1 MDESAD
7 HTKLIFNMEV
17 PKFMSTDQL
26 NVDLQP
32 QYVRV
37 DVRGKVTQI
46 RFDEEILVERA
57 TIQRSTTTGWLC
69 VTCPK
74 VNCDQIEAQRIR
86 TEEYKAEWSRKA
98 KLRAME
104 MAEEEAREARIKEL
118 KERAKRDEAR

>member
-1 MDESAD
+1 M
-7 HTKLIFNMEV
+7 
-17 PKFMSTDQL
+17 
-26 NVDLQP
+26 
-32 QYVRV
+32 
-37 DVRGKVTQI
+37 TQI

-86 TEEYKAEWSRKA
+86 TDEYKAEWSRKA

-104 MAEEEAREARIKEL
+104 MAEEEAREARI
-118 KERAKRDEAR
+118 